1 MEILNKKFDTAD
13 NTIDKTNNSLNSSSQ
28 YLTQYDLKRNR
39 AELASLRGYYFLE
52 LMKADSAQIK
62 AKNTGLAE
70 ENLNS
75 ALNVFMNLPESRTN
89 TMNIIE
95 AYLLQANLFS
105 MKEEFDKARKCL
117 ESSEI
122 LIRDIESTAR
132 KNDEQR
138 GVSPIIKRKILE

>member
-70 ENLNS
+70 ESLNS

-122 LIRDIESTAR
+122 LIRDIENTAR

>member
-122 LIRDIESTAR
+122 LIRDIENTAR